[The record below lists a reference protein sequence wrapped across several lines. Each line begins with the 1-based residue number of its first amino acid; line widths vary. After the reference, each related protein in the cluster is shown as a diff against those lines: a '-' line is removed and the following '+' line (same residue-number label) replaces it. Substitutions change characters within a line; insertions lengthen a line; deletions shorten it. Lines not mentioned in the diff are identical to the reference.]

1 MKRNLAII
9 ILFLLSLQVSFA
21 QSKQPLPIIDMHL
34 HSIGINDN
42 GPAPVNVGAP
52 FKNFGSHDPGKPY
65 APNFIRILKTDSLF
79 EYTITSPATDDDLMN
94 ESIFILNKRNIH
106 AVTSG
111 DIMRVRKWK
120 LAEPKRII
128 PAVMFSFGD
137 TLSQKLSVD
146 SLRSLFQS
154 KEFKV
159 FGEIVL
165 QYGGYSASDPAFE
178 PFLKMAEE
186 LDVPVGIHIGLG
198 PPGIGS
204 LPPGSFKASLCS
216 ALNLEEALKRHP
228 KLRVYVMHAGWPML
242 DDMLALLYVYPQVY
256 VDVGIIDYILPRK
269 EFYHYLQRL
278 VEAGFGKRIMF
289 GSDQMVWPKAIEIAI
304 KNIEAATFLSQ
315 EQKRD
320 IFFNNAARFLRLT
333 EKEIN
338 DMKK

>member
-1 MKRNLAII
+1 MKSKL
-9 ILFLLSLQVSFA
+9 ILILLVISVKTSFA
-21 QSKQPLPIIDMHL
+21 QLKKPLPIIDMHL
-34 HSIGINDN
+34 HAIGINDN

-52 FKNFGSHDPGKPY
+52 FRNFGSHDPIKPY
-65 APNFIRILKTDSLF
+65 GPNFIRILKTDSLF
-79 EYTITSPATDDDLMN
+79 EYTITSPVTDDDLMN
-94 ESIFILNKRNIH
+94 ESILILNKKNIY

-111 DIMRVRKWK
+111 EVMRVRKWK
-120 LAEPKRII
+120 LAELKRII

-137 TLSQKLSVD
+137 TLSHKLSVD
-146 SLRSLFQS
+146 SLQTLFQS

-165 QYGGYSASDPAFE
+165 QYDGYSVSDPAFE
-178 PFLKMAEE
+178 PFLKMAED

-216 ALNLEEALKRHP
+216 ALNLEEALKHHP

-242 DDMLALLYVYPQVY
+242 NDMLALLYIYPQVY
-256 VDVGIIDYILPRK
+256 VDVAVIDYILPRK
-269 EFYHYLQRL
+269 EFYRYLQRL
-278 VEAGFGKRIMF
+278 VEAGFDKRIMF

-304 KNIEAATFLSQ
+304 ENIEAATFLSQ

-320 IFFNNAARFLRLT
+320 IFFNNAVRFLRLS

>member
-1 MKRNLAII
+1 
-9 ILFLLSLQVSFA
+9 
-21 QSKQPLPIIDMHL
+21 MHL
-34 HSIGINDN
+34 HSIGINSN

-52 FKNFGSHDPGKPY
+52 FRNFGSHDPAKPY
-65 APNFIRILKTDSLF
+65 GPDFMRILKSDSLF
-79 EYTITSPATDDDLMN
+79 ENTITSPATDDDLMN
-94 ESIFILNKRNIH
+94 ESIFILKKRNIY

-111 DIMRVRKWK
+111 EVIRVRKWK

-128 PAVMFSFGD
+128 PAVMFFLSD
-137 TLSQKLSVD
+137 TSSQKLSVD
-146 SLRSLFQS
+146 SLRTLFQS

-159 FGEIVL
+159 FGEIML
-165 QYGGYSASDPAFE
+165 QYEGYSVSDPVFE

-186 LDVPVGIHIGLG
+186 LDMPVSIHIGLG
-198 PPGIGS
+198 PPGVGL

-216 ALNLEEALKRHP
+216 ALNLEGALKRHP

-256 VDVGIIDYILPRK
+256 VDISVIDYQLPRK
-269 EFYHYLQRL
+269 EFYRYLQRL

-289 GSDQMVWPKAIEIAI
+289 GSDQMVWPKAIEFAI
-304 KNIEAATFLSQ
+304 ENIEAATFLSQ

-320 IFFNNAARFLRLT
+320 IFFNNAARFLRLS
-333 EKEIN
+333 EKEIK

>member
-1 MKRNLAII
+1 MKNKLTIIVLAI
-9 ILFLLSLQVSFA
+9 SVQTSFA
-21 QSKQPLPIIDMHL
+21 QVKKPLPIIDMHL
-34 HSIGINDN
+34 HAMGINDN
-42 GPAPVNVGAP
+42 GPAPVRVGAP
-52 FKNFGSHDPGKPY
+52 FKNFGSHDPVKPY
-65 APNFIRILKTDSLF
+65 PLDFIQIMKSDSLF

-94 ESIFILNKRNIH
+94 ESISILNKRNIY
-106 AVTSG
+106 AFTSG
-111 DIMRVRKWK
+111 QVMRVRKWK

-128 PAVMFSFGD
+128 PAVTFSFGD

-146 SLRSLFQS
+146 SLRTLFQS

-159 FGEIVL
+159 FGEIIL
-165 QYGGYSASDPAFE
+165 QYDGYSVSDAAFE

-198 PPGIGS
+198 PPGIGA

-256 VDVGIIDYILPRK
+256 VDVGVIDYVLPRK

-304 KNIEAATFLSQ
+304 KNIEGATFLSQ

-320 IFFNNAARFLRLT
+320 IFFNNAARFLRLSET
-333 EKEIN
+333 EIKG
-338 DMKK
+338 MKK

>member
-1 MKRNLAII
+1 M
-9 ILFLLSLQVSFA
+9 LSLQVSFA

-52 FKNFGSHDPGKPY
+52 FRNFGSHDPIKPY

-94 ESIFILNKRNIH
+94 ESISILKKRNIH

-111 DIMRVRKWK
+111 DVMRVRKWK

-128 PAVMFSFGD
+128 PAVMFFLGD

-146 SLRSLFQS
+146 SLRTLFQS

-159 FGEIVL
+159 FGEIML
-165 QYGGYSASDPAFE
+165 QYEGYSVSDPAFE

-198 PPGIGS
+198 PPGVGL

-242 DDMLALLYVYPQVY
+242 DDMLALLYVYPHVY
-256 VDVGIIDYILPRK
+256 VDISVIDYQLPRK
-269 EFYHYLQRL
+269 EFYRYLQRL
-278 VEAGFGKRIMF
+278 VEAGFDKRIMF

-304 KNIEAATFLSQ
+304 ENIEAATFLSQ

-320 IFFNNAARFLRLT
+320 IFFNNAARFLRLS

>member
-1 MKRNLAII
+1 MKSKMG
-9 ILFLLSLQVSFA
+9 LLLLVISVQASFA
-21 QSKQPLPIIDMHL
+21 QLKKPLPIIDMHL
-34 HSIGINDN
+34 HAMGINDN

-52 FKNFGSHDPGKPY
+52 FRNFGSHDPTKPY
-65 APNFIRILKTDSLF
+65 GPDFIRILKTDSLF
-79 EYTITSPATDDDLMN
+79 EHTITSPSTDNDLMD
-94 ESIFILNKRNIH
+94 ESILILNKRNIY

-111 DIMRVRKWK
+111 EVLRVRKWK

-128 PAVMFSFGD
+128 PAVVFSFGD

-146 SLRSLFQS
+146 SLRSLFRS

-165 QYGGYSASDPAFE
+165 QYDGYSVSDPAFE
-178 PFLKMAEE
+178 PFLKMAED
-186 LDVPVGIHIGLG
+186 LDVPVGIHVGLG

-204 LPPGSFKASLCS
+204 LPPASFKASLCT
-216 ALNLEEALKRHP
+216 ALSLEEALKRHP

-256 VDVGIIDYILPRK
+256 VDIGVIDYILPRK
-269 EFYHYLQRL
+269 EFYRYLQRL
-278 VEAGFGKRIMF
+278 IEAGFDKRIMF
-289 GSDQMVWPKAIEIAI
+289 GSDQMVWPQAIEIAI

-320 IFFNNAARFLRLT
+320 ILFNNAARFLRLS
-333 EKEIN
+333 EREIN

>member
-1 MKRNLAII
+1 
-9 ILFLLSLQVSFA
+9 
-21 QSKQPLPIIDMHL
+21 MHL
-34 HSIGINDN
+34 HSLGINDF
-42 GPAPVNVGAP
+42 GPAPVKAGAP
-52 FKNFGSHDPGKPY
+52 FKNFGSHDPVRPY
-65 APNFIRILKTDSLF
+65 APDWIRISKTDSLF
-79 EYTITSPATDDDLMN
+79 EYSITSPSTDDDLMN
-94 ESIFILNKRNIH
+94 ESISILNKRNVH

-111 DIMRVRKWK
+111 EVTRVRKWK

-137 TLSQKLSVD
+137 TLSKKLSVD

-154 KEFKV
+154 KEFRV

-165 QYGGYSASDPAFE
+165 QYAGYSASDPAFE

-256 VDVGIIDYILPRK
+256 VDVAVIDYILPRK

-304 KNIEAATFLSQ
+304 ENIEAATFLSP

-320 IFFNNAARFLRLT
+320 IFFNNAARFLRRS